1 MIEEEKVKI
10 NGENGGFR
18 DFLCR
23 PVANGGYPSRIL
35 VFGFFNCGQKKG
47 GGSLRNSE
55 GQRDFAL
62 LRESKHQVLNP
73 VIFSTTLYAI

>member
-1 MIEEEKVKI
+1 MGCMVEEEKVKI

-35 VFGFFNCGQKKG
+35 VFGIFNFQPEEG
-47 GGSLRNSE
+47 GGGLFCNVRVNR
-55 GQRDFAL
+55 GL
-62 LRESKHQVLNP
+62 
-73 VIFSTTLYAI
+73 